1 MNSKIKQRINN
12 LREKMQAH
20 DLQAV
25 IIPTSDPHMSEY
37 IPDYWKTREWI
48 SGFTGSAGTVVITQT
63 KAGLWTDS
71 RYYLQAS
78 QQLANTNIIL
88 YKDGLKETPTITQF
102 LKSNLPSKSNI
113 GINSETTPIETY
125 RIWKKELINLSLNA
139 DSNLVQELWD
149 DRPELPTSQA
159 YIYDEKYAGK
169 SSKSKIE
176 EIRDKYITSSSKKI
190 LITALDEIAW
200 ILNIR
205 GQEIQ
210 NNPVV
215 ISYLILSQKSCDLF
229 IDSKKISDELKKYL
243 KDQSINTHEYKDI
256 YPFLSQ
262 IHETEIQYDPKVTN
276 VKLTQSLQ
284 RSVVKKETPSPIAL
298 LKAIRNKKEIENI
311 KRAMIKDGIA
321 LTKFLIWLET
331 NINSSITEIDIS
343 NQLYKLRSQQDLFIG
358 ESFDTIAGYKEHGA
372 IVHYKATQDTNATL
386 KPKGLLLVDSGA
398 QYLDGTTD
406 ITRTIALGELSSE
419 EKLDYTLVLKG
430 HIALAR
436 AVFPE
441 GTRGSQIDIL
451 ARLPLWENRKNFLH
465 GTGHGVGHFLCVHE
479 GPQSIRMNENPIPLH
494 LGMLTSN
501 EPGVYI
507 DNSHGVR
514 IENLILVIPFGDGL
528 YSNYYKF
535 ETITLCPIC
544 TKGIVKE
551 ILTDQEI
558 QWLNDYHKKVYDT
571 LAKHLNNKE
580 QEWLKKATAKI

>member
-1 MNSKIKQRINN
+1 M
-12 LREKMQAH
+12 
-20 DLQAV
+20 
-25 IIPTSDPHMSEY
+25 
-37 IPDYWKTREWI
+37 
-48 SGFTGSAGTVVITQT
+48 TGVQT
-63 KAGLWTDS
+63 CALP
-71 RYYLQAS
+71 
-78 QQLANTNIIL
+78 IL
-88 YKDGLKETPTITQF
+88 
-102 LKSNLPSKSNI
+102 
-113 GINSETTPIETY
+113 
-125 RIWKKELINLSLNA
+125 
-139 DSNLVQELWD
+139 
-149 DRPELPTSQA
+149 
-159 YIYDEKYAGK
+159 
-169 SSKSKIE
+169 
-176 EIRDKYITSSSKKI
+176 
-190 LITALDEIAW
+190 
-200 ILNIR
+200 
-205 GQEIQ
+205 
-210 NNPVV
+210 
-215 ISYLILSQKSCDLF
+215 
-229 IDSKKISDELKKYL
+229 SDELKKYL

-256 YPFLSQ
+256 YPFLSK